1 MDFNDSQQE
10 AAFRKEARDFL
21 EANAEKRSI
30 ISDKPNDKSP
40 QIAVAGAP
48 ETVKGG
54 KEAAQEAL
62 ERAKVWQKK
71 KAEAGFAAI
80 LWPKEFGGYGGSPIQ
95 QVIYSQEEHDY
106 LVPSGY
112 FEIGIGMLG
121 PTMMVWG
128 KDEDKKRYLPKMITG
143 EEIWCQL
150 FSEPSAGSDLAGIKM
165 KAEKDGDEWVLNGQ
179 KVWTSGAHFADY
191 GMIVARSD
199 PSALKHKGLTYF
211 YLDMKTPGIE
221 VRPIKQISGTSN
233 FNEVFFNDVRIPDSQ
248 RLGGEGEGWKVA
260 LTTLMNERLAVGDP
274 PGLDFDQ
281 IFEATKELEVEDG
294 LAIKNS
300 EVRQKMA
307 DWYVQSRG
315 LQYTKFRSI
324 TALSKGQTPGPELSI
339 SKLVTASKMQDVSAY
354 ALSLIH
360 I

>member
-80 LWPKEFGGYGGSPIQ
+80 LWPKDFGGYGGSPIQ

-143 EEIWCQL
+143 EEIW
-150 FSEPSAGSDLAGIKM
+150 
-165 KAEKDGDEWVLNGQ
+165 
-179 KVWTSGAHFADY
+179 
-191 GMIVARSD
+191 
-199 PSALKHKGLTYF
+199 
-211 YLDMKTPGIE
+211 
-221 VRPIKQISGTSN
+221 
-233 FNEVFFNDVRIPDSQ
+233 
-248 RLGGEGEGWKVA
+248 
-260 LTTLMNERLAVGDP
+260 
-274 PGLDFDQ
+274 
-281 IFEATKELEVEDG
+281 
-294 LAIKNS
+294 
-300 EVRQKMA
+300 
-307 DWYVQSRG
+307 
-315 LQYTKFRSI
+315 
-324 TALSKGQTPGPELSI
+324 
-339 SKLVTASKMQDVSAY
+339 
-354 ALSLIH
+354 
-360 I
+360 

>member
-1 MDFNDSQQE
+1 
-10 AAFRKEARDFL
+10 
-21 EANAEKRSI
+21 
-30 ISDKPNDKSP
+30 
-40 QIAVAGAP
+40 
-48 ETVKGG
+48 
-54 KEAAQEAL
+54 
-62 ERAKVWQKK
+62 
-71 KAEAGFAAI
+71 
-80 LWPKEFGGYGGSPIQ
+80 
-95 QVIYSQEEHDY
+95 
-106 LVPSGY
+106 
-112 FEIGIGMLG
+112 MLG

-294 LAIKNS
+294 LAIKN
-300 EVRQKMA
+300 
-307 DWYVQSRG
+307 
-315 LQYTKFRSI
+315 
-324 TALSKGQTPGPELSI
+324 
-339 SKLVTASKMQDVSAY
+339 
-354 ALSLIH
+354 LSLIH

>member
-30 ISDKPNDKSP
+30 ISDKPNDKNP

-71 KAEAGFAAI
+71 KAEAGSAAI
-80 LWPKEFGGYGGSPIQ
+80 LSPKEFGGYGGSPIQ

-211 YLDMKTPGIE
+211 I
-221 VRPIKQISGTSN
+221 
-233 FNEVFFNDVRIPDSQ
+233 
-248 RLGGEGEGWKVA
+248 
-260 LTTLMNERLAVGDP
+260 
-274 PGLDFDQ
+274 
-281 IFEATKELEVEDG
+281 
-294 LAIKNS
+294 
-300 EVRQKMA
+300 
-307 DWYVQSRG
+307 
-315 LQYTKFRSI
+315 
-324 TALSKGQTPGPELSI
+324 
-339 SKLVTASKMQDVSAY
+339 
-354 ALSLIH
+354 
-360 I
+360 

>member
-1 MDFNDSQQE
+1 
-10 AAFRKEARDFL
+10 
-21 EANAEKRSI
+21 
-30 ISDKPNDKSP
+30 
-40 QIAVAGAP
+40 
-48 ETVKGG
+48 
-54 KEAAQEAL
+54 
-62 ERAKVWQKK
+62 
-71 KAEAGFAAI
+71 
-80 LWPKEFGGYGGSPIQ
+80 
-95 QVIYSQEEHDY
+95 
-106 LVPSGY
+106 
-112 FEIGIGMLG
+112 
-121 PTMMVWG
+121 MVGG
-128 KDEDKKRYLPKMITG
+128 KDEDKKRYFPKMITG

-294 LAIKNS
+294 LTFKNS

-354 ALSLIH
+354 ALELMDSSGMVHHDQNPVLKNLFQNGYFFSAAMRIAGGTDEVLRN
-360 I
+360 IIAERVLGLPQDERADKKVPFNELPSGKN